1 MAKASLNTELGT
13 ARGEVEALGKV
24 VAQRASEAEDLK
36 RSRAEASEGE
46 ERLQREIESVRS
58 ECNAATEASA
68 AREESL
74 REERRAQD
82 QALEKLRDEADDLKV
97 QLSTA

>member
-1 MAKASLNTELGT
+1 MTKDPDTFAVFVQEVAELEMAKASLNTELGT

-58 ECNAATEASA
+58 ECDATTEASA

-74 REERRAQD
+74 R
-82 QALEKLRDEADDLKV
+82 
-97 QLSTA
+97 